1 MPKGHISKMNK
12 RLYKRMISKKLQ
24 RYTDPHV
31 KKYPDE
37 SVVNRTGFL
46 KHYVNPSFEEK
57 SIDYYIL
64 TTSMCPICLETMISF
79 F

>member
-1 MPKGHISKMNK
+1 MPRGRASKIGK
-12 RLYKRMISKKLQ
+12 RLYKKLISKKLQ

-37 SVVNRTGFL
+37 SSFHSTAFL

-57 SIDYYIL
+57 SLDYFIL
-64 TTSMCPICLETMISF
+64 TT
-79 F
+79 